1 MFTEYWVKIKIANPN
16 LDDADAKMT
25 ISVANFNKQLKKAY
39 IAGMEEGR
47 VKGRVEGRV
56 EGERVAIKRA
66 KAAKDFEKIKQPD
79 SKSYDS
85 TMDLFSGIFGD
96 NLRGKK

>member
-39 IAGMEEGR
+39 EAGMKAGVKEGII
-47 VKGRVEGRV
+47 
-56 EGERVAIKRA
+56 EGERAAIKRVR
-66 KAAKDFEKIKQPD
+66 AAKDFEKIKQPD

-85 TMDLFSGIFGD
+85 TMDLFSGIFGND
-96 NLRGKK
+96 LGGNLGEKK

>member
-1 MFTEYWVKIKIANPN
+1 MFTEYWVKIKIANPS

-39 IAGMEEGR
+39 EAGMKAGVKEGII
-47 VKGRVEGRV
+47 
-56 EGERVAIKRA
+56 EGERAAIKRV

>member
-39 IAGMEEGR
+39 EAGMKAGVKEGII
-47 VKGRVEGRV
+47 
-56 EGERVAIKRA
+56 EGERAAIKRV

-85 TMDLFSGIFGD
+85 TMDLFSGIFGND
-96 NLRGKK
+96 LGGNLGEKK